1 MLCVF
6 STNHPR
12 L

>member
-6 STNHPR
+6 SEFV
-12 L
+12 